1 MSFQERYEY
10 VREELQRRKIP
21 DWRNHLLVMAMESL
35 KQKQDIESCIYMT
48 TLSEFENYCK
58 STYIIG
64 QNLVQDL
71 LSTLFAK
78 AKPYSYEESI
88 RNITS
93 TLNVLKILKTKKLE
107 RNLR

>member
-1 MSFQERYEY
+1 MILPYQERYEY
-10 VREELQRRKIP
+10 VREELQKRKIP
-21 DWRNHLLVMAMESL
+21 DWRNHLLVMAKESL

-48 TLSEFENYCK
+48 TLSEFENYFK
-58 STYIIG
+58 LTYIIG

-71 LSTLFAK
+71 LSRLFAK

-93 TLNVLKILKTKKLE
+93 ALNGL
-107 RNLR
+107 